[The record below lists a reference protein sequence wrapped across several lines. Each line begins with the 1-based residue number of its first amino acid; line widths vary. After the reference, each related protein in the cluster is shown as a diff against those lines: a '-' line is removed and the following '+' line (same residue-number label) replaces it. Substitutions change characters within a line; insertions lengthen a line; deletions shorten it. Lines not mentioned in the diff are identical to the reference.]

1 MKKIMLSAAALLI
14 GAAMFAQ
21 VPGAP
26 VADQNLVPQN
36 SADAEANAGLSIQ
49 NGNDNKVRVRQAG
62 ELNTSYTEQ
71 DNGSGVGGNLAR
83 VRQTGAVNGNVGDSG
98 EDNAAEVRQSGSA
111 NQSTTRQEGDRNNA
125 YTAQGQNNDAST
137 GNKARIQQGIAN
149 QAEDNFA
156 AIVQDGDNNQA
167 NTLQIVDN
175 SDAWTRQIGDDN
187 KSMITQDGAP
197 EDTDGHLAN
206 NYQEG
211 TGNENAIMQDGAG
224 ARNTALSTQYG
235 DNNQAKQTQ
244 TTDAL
249 EGGIGNKAVNYQ
261 GFTGAGAVQLADI
274 VTADAIFSDINNNV
288 DDTFSGSSTTGSV
301 TNESFGGIV
310 FQDQAGSDNEAY
322 SVQYGSSV
330 DGSNYIK
337 QTQSGSGNDAL
348 AIQNRGGGPGGGDNE
363 AEQFQAGD
371 DNELGISQNGT
382 GHKALQTQDGNRN
395 KALSSQLDSGN
406 LLNIHQRGDDNWATS
421 AQRGDANAALLVQRD
436 GQSFIAQQNL
446 DGLGGGGNQIDAL
459 QLGPDGDFGTDGI
472 DCGFN
477 EQMDPTMD
485 YTIDPFDLGDVCPG
499 C

>member
-14 GAAMFAQ
+14 GTIAFAQ
-21 VPGAP
+21 VSGAP
-26 VADQNLVPQN
+26 TADQSLVPQN

-71 DNGSGVGGNLAR
+71 DNGTLGSGGNLAR

-98 EDNAAEVRQSGSA
+98 EDNAAEVRQSGTA

-125 YTAQGQNNDAST
+125 YTAQGQNDDGAST

-156 AIVQDGDNNQA
+156 AIEQDGDNNQA
-167 NTLQIVDN
+167 NTLQTTDN
-175 SDAWTRQIGDDN
+175 SDAWTRQIGNDN
-187 KSMITQDGAP
+187 KSMITQNAAP
-197 EDTDGHLAN
+197 EDSDGHLAN

-211 TGNENAIMQDGAG
+211 NGNENAIMQSGAG
-224 ARNTALSTQYG
+224 ARNTATSEQVG
-235 DNNQAKQTQ
+235 DNNKAKQTQ

-249 EGGIGNKAVNYQ
+249 EGGVGNTAMNFQ
-261 GFTGAGAVQLADI
+261 GFTGATNADI
-274 VTADAIFSDINNNV
+274 SMSNAIFVDINSNV
-288 DDTFSGSSTTGSV
+288 DDVFGGSDITGSG
-301 TNESFGGIV
+301 TNQSFGGIV
-310 FQDQAGSDNEAY
+310 FQNQGGNDNEAAAF
-322 SVQYGSSV
+322 QYGSAS

-337 QTQSGSGNDAL
+337 QTQASGTGNDAF
-348 AIQNRGGGPGGGDNE
+348 AIQNRYDGPGGGDNE
-363 AEQFQAGD
+363 GEQFQAGD
-371 DNELGISQNGT
+371 NNLLGLSQIGT
-382 GHKALQTQDGNRN
+382 GHKSLQTQEGDDN
-395 KALSSQLDSGN
+395 KALSAQQGTDN
-406 LLNIHQRGDDNWATS
+406 LLNIHQRGNDNWATS
-421 AQRGDANAALLVQRD
+421 AQRGDANAALIVQRD